1 MTGVDVHVDT
11 NIGKHLSSLG
21 HTLTTLTG
29 EYEEEGTTT
38 AEDGSSASDDLDDLL
53 DLSSSDDLNVLKRQ
67 KTQQIDLD
75 LPPFL
80 FDPNLDKAV
89 VAKYLEHEINE
100 QAKTLED
107 LQKLGASDATVN
119 AEMKKLNE
127 LQNIAS
133 KNFRQ
138 ARVGIC
144 GINPQI
150 RFDSSI
156 QIIRILFFRTSSR
169 RSGGRRARPV
179 SSRRSSASGRAA
191 PSAAEGGA
199 ARRLRQRRPP
209 QNWPSPSL

>member
-1 MTGVDVHVDT
+1 MKTQFDFSGVDVHVDT

-38 AEDGSSASDDLDDLL
+38 AEDGSSASDDLDDL

-80 FDPNLDKAV
+80 FDPNLDKAL

-107 LQKLGASDATVN
+107 LQKLVRFETRTFDLNHEFVTMTAGSIGRHGQRRDEEAQRA
-119 AEMKKLNE
+119 AEHRLQE
-127 LQNIAS
+127 LQTGMIWS
-133 KNFRQ
+133 
-138 ARVGIC
+138 C
-144 GINPQI
+144 
-150 RFDSSI
+150 
-156 QIIRILFFRTSSR
+156 
-169 RSGGRRARPV
+169 
-179 SSRRSSASGRAA
+179 
-191 PSAAEGGA
+191 
-199 ARRLRQRRPP
+199 
-209 QNWPSPSL
+209 

>member
-1 MTGVDVHVDT
+1 MNVKWQMTGVDVHVDT

-38 AEDGSSASDDLDDLL
+38 AEDGSSASDDLDDL

-80 FDPNLDKAV
+80 FDPNLDKAL

-107 LQKLGASDATVN
+107 LQKLV
-119 AEMKKLNE
+119 
-127 LQNIAS
+127 
-133 KNFRQ
+133 
-138 ARVGIC
+138 
-144 GINPQI
+144 
-150 RFDSSI
+150 RF
-156 QIIRILFFRTSSR
+156 
-169 RSGGRRARPV
+169 
-179 SSRRSSASGRAA
+179 
-191 PSAAEGGA
+191 
-199 ARRLRQRRPP
+199 
-209 QNWPSPSL
+209 